1 VSTDGRS
8 REQSRSRQPLP
19 ARLGDLNRR
28 LFTAQERALI
38 AAAVE
43 ILALSNWKP
52 YLAVIF
58 VAGSLGLSRPRVTNW
73 HDNYARPRK
82 IKPAS
87 FELFRATVDDATVD
101 GADGIVVFQ
110 RVEFLL
116 LTLICS
122 FDARQSRN

>member
-8 REQSRSRQPLP
+8 WEQSRSRQPLP
-19 ARLGDLNRR
+19 ARPGDIDRR
-28 LFTAQERALI
+28 VFTAQERALI

-43 ILALSNWKP
+43 ILALTNWKL

-58 VAGSLGLSRPRVTNW
+58 VAGSLGLPKRRVINW

-87 FELFRATVDDATVD
+87 FELFRATVDDATLD
-101 GADGIVVFQ
+101 GADGIFQ
-110 RVEFLL
+110 LVEVLL
-116 LTLICS
+116 VTLIGR
-122 FDARQSRN
+122 FDIGQGRN